1 MSRQKPFNVEEAKLF
16 LIKLWNKL
24 VQYNADAELLSQVDS
39 SIHYDNIKIHT
50 QIVRKDVMKQLGK
63 VASFKLTVLDG
74 VQDFWV
80 T

>member
-39 SIHYDNIKIHT
+39 
-50 QIVRKDVMKQLGK
+50 
-63 VASFKLTVLDG
+63 
-74 VQDFWV
+74 
-80 T
+80 